1 MDRIVNKIAGL
12 GVPGIMLMVAISMT
26 GLSGAA
32 AITAALALLGPG
44 GMLGGIA
51 FLLLAGAITSALT
64 EFGFDALF
72 KAVIKKLYK
81 NGETK
86 ETIRRKIEKG
96 PWSKKLKAKA
106 ISDLSK
112 LQYKPLISQNNE

>member
-51 FLLLAGAITSALT
+51 FLLLAGAVTSA
-64 EFGFDALF
+64 FNRVWF
-72 KAVIKKLYK
+72 
-81 NGETK
+81 
-86 ETIRRKIEKG
+86 
-96 PWSKKLKAKA
+96 
-106 ISDLSK
+106 
-112 LQYKPLISQNNE
+112 

>member
-72 KAVIKKLYK
+72 SNYSA
-81 NGETK
+81 
-86 ETIRRKIEKG
+86 
-96 PWSKKLKAKA
+96 P
-106 ISDLSK
+106 
-112 LQYKPLISQNNE
+112 PLWA

>member
-1 MDRIVNKIAGL
+1 MDKVVNKIAGF
-12 GVPGIMLMVAISMT
+12 GVPGVMFFVAISMT

-44 GMLGGIA
+44 GMIGGVA
-51 FLLLAGAITSALT
+51 FLLIAGQVSSALT

-72 KAVIKKLYK
+72 KAIIKKLYK
-81 NGETK
+81 KGETK

-96 PWSKKLKAKA
+96 PWSKKLKVKA
-106 ISDLSK
+106 ISDLNK
-112 LQYKPLISQNNE
+112 L